1 MFFAKVVKF
10 SILTILLQYFFA
22 SNFYVIMKTIDLKG
36 FRKSNN
42 LTQTELG
49 EYLGCEKAFISAVE
63 NGRSKLP
70 KDKLTLLLVNPH
82 GWDTTMLTQSEV
94 SQTSNGDNTIQVSG
108 NNVDMRNINQSK
120 SSHDDARRIK
130 ELEERIEELLED
142 KKRLQGVIDK
152 LLEKI

>member
-1 MFFAKVVKF
+1 
-10 SILTILLQYFFA
+10 
-22 SNFYVIMKTIDLKG
+22 MKGSDLKE
-36 FRKSNN
+36 FRIVNN
-42 LTQTELG
+42 LTQSALG
-49 EYLGCEKAFISAVE
+49 DYLGVQKGFISKIE
-63 NGRSKLP
+63 NG
-70 KDKLTLLLVNPH
+70 KDKLPELKFRKLLNNPY

-120 SSHDDARRIK
+120 SSNDDARRIK
-130 ELEERIEELLED
+130 ELEDRIEELLED